1 MAKKSKKTAVNA
13 LSGNRLLMKQ
23 LMHYKFDMASPASIW
38 TTEKN
43 GYSNNSTG
51 TGANR
56 FIFAETYFD
65 LSGYERE
72 HLTLFPQRISVQESG
87 SFRLKEDNGSLEK
100 GAIVLD
106 IITEEGL
113 TEAELQHFANEVSI
127 REVCPSF
134 GEGVLEF
141 QQVIFG
147 RYRMMAQ
154 DNSIWTPT
162 QGNLTTIHETQ
173 WGSGSPTTCA
183 KLWIYRL
190 IIPLGQLLADTDD
203 FLVVPACRYIM
214 SAEIREESDL
224 SFMMR
229 QKRSYE
235 LST

>member
-1 MAKKSKKTAVNA
+1 MSSKKTAVKA
-13 LSGNRLLMKQ
+13 LSGKRLLMKQ
-23 LMHYKFDMASPASIW
+23 LMHYKFDMGSPAALW

-43 GYSNNSTG
+43 GYQNQTTG

-56 FIFAETYFD
+56 FIYAETYFD

-72 HLTLFPQRISVQESG
+72 FLTVFPQRISVQESG
-87 SFRLKEDNGSLEK
+87 SFRLKEDNVSASK
-100 GAIVLD
+100 GAMVLD

-113 TEAELQHFANEVSI
+113 TELELVHLADTVSLREVS
-127 REVCPSF
+127 PSF
-134 GEGVLEF
+134 GEGPLEF

-147 RYRMMAQ
+147 RYRMMGQ

-190 IIPLGQLLADTDD
+190 IIPLGVLLTDTDD
-203 FLVVPACRYIM
+203 FLVVPAVRYLM
-214 SAEIREESDL
+214 SADIREENDS

-235 LST
+235 LAT